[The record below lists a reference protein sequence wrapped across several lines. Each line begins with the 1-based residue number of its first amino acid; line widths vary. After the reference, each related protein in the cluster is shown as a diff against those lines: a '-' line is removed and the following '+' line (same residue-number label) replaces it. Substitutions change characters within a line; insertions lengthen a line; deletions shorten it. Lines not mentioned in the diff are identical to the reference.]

1 MADMHDFS
9 NQALAVTLQIMKDTT
24 TLAPNV
30 PITQFKRTKILA
42 TVGPSTNSYESI
54 SELIK
59 AGANGIRLNF
69 SHGSYEEREQQIKW
83 IRKASQEYGKPVA
96 IVQDLQGPKIRLGD
110 FDGVITVTTG
120 KSLQFKYEAD
130 YERSGLIP
138 TQYDLSKKVKR
149 GERIYLF
156 DGKVRTTV
164 TSVKDGIVHVRAEN
178 DGVLIKRKGIN
189 LPDTDF
195 GGDIITAKDKKDVAF
210 GSTHDIDY
218 IALSFVQT
226 EQDIRSLRAILKG
239 LGSRSKIIAKIETK
253 AAVENIERIMLE
265 TDAVM
270 VARGDL
276 AIETLPESVPIV
288 QRRIIG
294 LGMKYAKPVI
304 VATQMLA
311 SMTDMPE
318 PTRAEVSDVATAVLL
333 GTDCVMLSDETANG
347 NYPLEAVAVMKR
359 IILYT
364 QVNDPVEV
372 SFKEALNDD
381 RQSAISSAVITL
393 AEKLSAKA
401 VVAETL
407 TGATAQQIAS
417 HRSSIPV
424 IAVTSDVLTAHQL
437 ALVYGTKSYV
447 RPVDKFA
454 ASKLTD
460 WLRKSKLFAKGD
472 MIVTASGKYPGV
484 VGTTDT
490 IKVRVLE

>member
-1 MADMHDFS
+1 
-9 NQALAVTLQIMKDTT
+9 MKET
-24 TLAPNV
+24 TLSAPNV

-42 TVGPSTNSYESI
+42 TVGPATNSYEKI
-54 SELIK
+54 LALIK

-69 SHGSYEEREQQIKW
+69 SHGSYEEREEQIAW
-83 IRKASQEYGKPVA
+83 IRKASEEYGKPIA

-110 FDGVITVTTG
+110 FEGVITVTKG
-120 KSLQFKYEAD
+120 KSLQFKYGAD
-130 YERSGLIP
+130 YDRSGIIP
-138 TQYDLSKKVKR
+138 TQYDLSKKMKR
-149 GERIYLF
+149 GERLYLF

-164 TSVKDGIVHVRAEN
+164 TSVKDGIVHAQAEN

-195 GGDIITAKDKKDVAF
+195 GGDIITAKDKKDIAF

-218 IALSFVQT
+218 VALSFVQT
-226 EQDIRSLRAILKG
+226 EQDIRTLRKMLKN
-239 LGSRSKIIAKIETK
+239 LGSKSKIIAKIETG
-253 AAVENIERIMLE
+253 AAVENIERIVLE

-288 QRRIIG
+288 QRKIIG
-294 LGMKYAKPVI
+294 LGMKYGRPVI

-347 NYPLEAVAVMKR
+347 NYPIEAVETMKR
-359 IILYT
+359 IILYA
-364 QVNDPVEV
+364 QENEPVEV
-372 SFKEALNDD
+372 YFKEFETSD
-381 RQSAISSAVITL
+381 RQTAISSAIISL
-393 AEKLSAKA
+393 AAQLEAKA
-401 VVAETL
+401 IVAETL
-407 TGATAQQIAS
+407 TGATARQIAS
-417 HRSSIPV
+417 HRSQVPL
-424 IAVTSDVLTAHQL
+424 IAVTSDRLTAHQL
-437 ALVYGTKSYV
+437 ALVYGTKSFV
-447 RPVDKFA
+447 RPVDKYA
-454 ASKLTD
+454 ANKLTD
-460 WLRKSKLFAKGD
+460 WLQESRLFAKGD
-472 MIVTASGKYPGV
+472 MIVTASGKYPGI